1 MNDPDKT
8 RIVRRPIN
16 ITSPEQSDS
25 SLPLPTEDR
34 PTRVLRR
41 DEAAASDDPTRKV
54 GSSSDE
60 DKTVLNRPDDG
71 KTVLIR
77 PGKSGGDKT
86 SFHPMAPA
94 AAASS
99 SSEESEP
106 VVGWLVVLKGPGRG
120 KAVALGYGW
129 NTIGRDA
136 SQRARLDFGDSQI
149 SRLNH
154 AKLLYDPKSRKFTLT
169 LGESPNPT
177 YIRDEVVLGPTKLE
191 NGDKIQLGDTTVLF
205 HSLCGENFDW
215 QDLE

>member
-1 MNDPDKT
+1 MSDPDKT

-16 ITSPEQSDS
+16 ITAPEQSIAPGATPS
-25 SLPLPTEDR
+25 EDM

-41 DEAAASDDPTRKV
+41 EDSGDDVTRKIGSSDD
-54 GSSSDE
+54 
-60 DKTVLNRPDDG
+60 DKTNVARPDDG

-77 PGKSGGDKT
+77 PSKSGSDKS
-86 SFHPMAPA
+86 SFHPLAPA
-94 AAASS
+94 GSSASS
-99 SSEESEP
+99 VSGEEGEP

-120 KAVALGYGW
+120 KAVPLGYGW

-169 LGESPNPT
+169 LGDNPNPT
-177 YIRDEVVLGPTKLE
+177 YIKEEAVLGPTKLE
-191 NGDKIQLGDTTVLF
+191 NGDKIQLGETTILF
-205 HSLCGENFDW
+205 HALCGPDFDW
-215 QDLE
+215 QDSE

>member
-1 MNDPDKT
+1 MSDPDKT

-16 ITSPEQSDS
+16 ITTPEQSAS
-25 SLPLPTEDR
+25 SLPTEDR

-41 DEAAASDDPTRKV
+41 GEESSSSDDATRKV
-54 GSSSDE
+54 GSAASDD

-77 PGKSGGDKT
+77 PGKSSGDKT
-86 SFHPMAPA
+86 SFHPLAPA
-94 AAASS
+94 APAV

-106 VVGWLVVLKGPGRG
+106 VVGWLVILKGPGRG
-120 KAVALGYGW
+120 NAVALGYGW

-136 SQRARLDFGDSQI
+136 SQRVRIDFGDSQI

-191 NGDKIQLGDTTVLF
+191 NGDKIQLGNTTLLF